1 MLRNGGQWLKAFG
14 NFQMSIYIYSQFI
27 SDLEKYVV
35 KSRKKVGFS
44 NSRDLSQHLDCLST
58 FTVISFVRN

>member
-1 MLRNGGQWLKAFG
+1 MLRNGGQWLKH
-14 NFQMSIYIYSQFI
+14 SETSRCLYIYSQFI

-44 NSRDLSQHLDCLST
+44 NPRDLSQHLDCLST
-58 FTVISFVRN
+58 FTVMSFVRN